1 MSNSANLRTVAR
13 QAPLSLGFSR
23 QEYWSELPS
32 HPSGDL
38 PDPGIELSSLTSS
51 ATLVP
56 PGKPTHVY
64 MYFFLMERKLGT
76 GEKKE
81 VREKPEAGDR

>member
-1 MSNSANLRTVAR
+1 M
-13 QAPLSLGFSR
+13 PFH
-23 QEYWSELPS
+23 LP
-32 HPSGDL
+32 GDL
-38 PDPGIELSSLTSS
+38 PDPGIELSSLMSS
-51 ATLVP
+51 ALVP